1 MTQARNN
8 LRYYRKKAGLTQ
20 EELSKLSGICVAT
33 ISNLEKRGSQPSERV
48 KEFLADALHVSEE
61 ELCGYDSP
69 YTSCSVAL
77 PTVEDDYLCAYRIHP
92 RSPYVFQVLHFNK
105 KAKVWVSNTTTFIQT
120 NHVKWWTDIPRLP
133 DKA

>member
-1 MTQARNN
+1 MTVAHNN

-20 EELSKLSGICVAT
+20 TELADLAGVCVAT
-33 ISNLEKRGSQPSERV
+33 ISNLEKRGGQPSERV

-61 ELCGYDSP
+61 DLCGYDSV

-77 PTVEDDYLCAYRIHP
+77 PPVEGDYLCAYKVHP

-105 KAKVWVSNTTTFIQT
+105 KAMVWVSNTTTFIQT

-133 DKA
+133 DIA